1 MQGVDVHGTIGR
13 FSRWGLVHGPVWGVA
28 AAVVGV
34 LPLSR
39 LVEFP
44 VSAAQL
50 IAIGLVVGLITGP
63 FLAIMVG
70 ATCMAADHAPRW
82 LLDAPDYVAVLTVVA
97 VIGLAT
103 WPLLSLVD
111 ASASATLLGIVLL
124 AGAPIIDAA
133 RTAPKLLRPSEDGAH
148 RAVRA
153 GHAS

>member
-1 MQGVDVHGTIGR
+1 
-13 FSRWGLVHGPVWGVA
+13 
-28 AAVVGV
+28 
-34 LPLSR
+34 
-39 LVEFP
+39 
-44 VSAAQL
+44 
-50 IAIGLVVGLITGP
+50 
-63 FLAIMVG
+63 
-70 ATCMAADHAPRW
+70 MAADHAPRW